1 MAGIVFKRLC
11 CCFDSDDV
19 HTQQCALAMLRLVW
33 QIQDVLSAVII
44 ADCEADSVSTPREQ
58 SLRGAV
64 LVHPLASLP
73 PKQPGV
79 DILCQ
84 KWARAVLGV
93 AQSAVQD
100 AHYGQ
105 ACIQPDEVGQGKRA
119 HWLVGAQLHAHVD
132 VFRRRDALHQRKEGL
147 VNHRHQDA
155 VHHEARP
162 IRRHADLLAH
172 ALRQGARCSVCL
184 FVSVHPADDFDQ
196 AHQRR
201 RVHPVHP
208 HHFLRP
214 SGCGRQARYRDGACV
229 CGKDAVWRG
238 HLIKGLKDGLLQL
251 LFLGGGLH
259 HKVRCLQALEL
270 RQPGNSVS
278 RRDRVPLRQGAFP
291 QQPRQRCADGVFA
304 PLQRLLAG
312 VAQEDLVSRGG
323 CHLSNARPHLPGS
336 NDPDDP
342 RKLCA
347 GDRG

>member
-208 HHFLRP
+208 HLRVW
-214 SGCGRQARYRDGACV
+214 SAIA
-229 CGKDAVWRG
+229 AVLPPWRG
-238 HLIKGLKDGLLQL
+238 TCLLRKQWCA
-251 LFLGGGLH
+251 GRGSVG
-259 HKVRCLQALEL
+259 RGQAA
-270 RQPGNSVS
+270 RAN
-278 RRDRVPLRQGAFP
+278 
-291 QQPRQRCADGVFA
+291 A
-304 PLQRLLAG
+304 PLSPAVRLWPPGALSRWSLCLWQGCSVAG
-312 VAQEDLVSRGG
+312 PPDQGSERWTASAALSRW
-323 CHLSNARPHLPGS
+323 RPPPQSPLPPGPGAPS
-336 NDPDDP
+336 
-342 RKLCA
+342 A
-347 GDRG
+347 G